1 MHENLMTHIL
11 YIQPYPWQVRTY
23 LTSKSWDTR
32 IAAGQAVEAI
42 AKNVKKWQPSCQAN
56 VEKEEKSPSPD
67 ADDTLLA
74 FDSFDI
80 RQVRRVDH
88 YRSFINLSLGRHTWD
103 QIQSLNLCVSSV
115 QREKYYI
122 SPMRYTSPWQSSVFP
137 SRSLPMALHCSPP
150 RGMSTRALRVTQSTS
165 E

>member
-1 MHENLMTHIL
+1 M
-11 YIQPYPWQVRTY
+11 RTY

-42 AKNVKKWQPSCQAN
+42 AKNVKKWQPSCQTN

-80 RQVRRVDH
+80 RQVRRVDQ
-88 YRSFINLSLGRHTWD
+88 YRSFVN
-103 QIQSLNLCVSSV
+103 
-115 QREKYYI
+115 
-122 SPMRYTSPWQSSVFP
+122 
-137 SRSLPMALHCSPP
+137 
-150 RGMSTRALRVTQSTS
+150 
-165 E
+165 